1 MLNEAFSRMKE
12 TEYFLDKV
20 PATGT
25 NVKLD
30 TVSSRRRHFLF
41 YFNINYLEA
50 KNDQLTVARSQPS
63 LNLLPPPA
71 TQPRPLI
78 PTPQHSACTRNASS
92 VRAPAA
98 TSRDGLRVLHD
109 PPSIIAAPSW
119 KPPRRNDFPATY
131 RSAVAKSKC
140 LADSNKTRT
149 SAKPTNNQSALRSFH
164 PAECRSHS
172 GPRQPFAA
180 LTRDHLSQRQA
191 RIATAWPPKTNVWR
205 TLTSP
210 KPTQTRLTTRLHVAA
225 SVQIGAASAILP
237 PR

>member
-1 MLNEAFSRMKE
+1 MTDNSSPVAAV
-12 TEYFLDKV
+12 TQPT
-20 PATGT
+20 PAT
-25 NVKLD
+25 
-30 TVSSRRRHFLF
+30 RH
-41 YFNINYLEA
+41 
-50 KNDQLTVARSQPS
+50 
-63 LNLLPPPA
+63 A
-71 TQPRPLI
+71 T
-78 PTPQHSACTRNASS
+78 SAAH
-92 VRAPAA
+92 PHAA
-98 TSRDGLRVLHD
+98 TLRLHPQRLVRPSSAASSRDGLRVLHD

-131 RSAVAKSKC
+131 SAVAKNKC